1 MKKKCRIKLV
11 NDQPYITDGFKTVAT
26 PEQIGFIVR
35 YSNQKPTPEFF
46 QSKIHEQITLHDIN
60 KLIING
66 GLCEIEM
73 ETYEGDGCGYRLPKL
88 IDGKVIIYTPEKN

>member
-1 MKKKCRIKLV
+1 MKKTCKIQLV
-11 NDQPYITDGFKTVAT
+11 DDQPYLMDGFKTVAT

-35 YSNQKPTPEFF
+35 YSNHINSPEFF

-60 KLIING
+60 KLIMNG

-73 ETYEGDGCGYRLPKL
+73 EIYEGDGFGYRLPKL
-88 IDGKVIIYTPEKN
+88 VDGKVIIYTPEKH

>member
-1 MKKKCRIKLV
+1 M
-11 NDQPYITDGFKTVAT
+11 DGFKTVAT

-35 YSNQKPTPEFF
+35 YLNPETSKFF

-66 GLCEIEM
+66 GLCEVEM
-73 ETYEGDGCGYRLPKL
+73 ETYEGDGFGYRLPKL
-88 IDGKVIIYTPEKN
+88 VDGKVIIYTPEKH

>member
-1 MKKKCRIKLV
+1 M
-11 NDQPYITDGFKTVAT
+11 DGSKTLAT

-35 YSNQKPTPEFF
+35 YSNPHTPPYFH

-60 KLIING
+60 KLILNG

-73 ETYEGDGCGYRLPKL
+73 ETYEGAGCGYRLPKL